1 MSENC
6 HTGYKGNYRNEKN
19 KIRWFY
25 CRANKWNIRGK
36 NWLVNKKE
44 EWLISVNS
52 FFKEMDGF
60 LEKYISENKVSIVYD
75 SKNLIEDYVG
85 EYF

>member
-1 MSENC
+1 
-6 HTGYKGNYRNEKN
+6 
-19 KIRWFY
+19 
-25 CRANKWNIRGK
+25 
-36 NWLVNKKE
+36 
-44 EWLISVNS
+44 
-52 FFKEMDGF
+52 MDGF

>member
-1 MSENC
+1 MP
-6 HTGYKGNYRNEKN
+6 
-19 KIRWFY
+19 
-25 CRANKWNIRGK
+25 GK
-36 NWLVNKKE
+36 QVKHPRQKLIGETKKE

-75 SKNLIEDYVG
+75 SKNLIKDYVG